1 MSKTA
6 SLLLSLALGGVLGF
20 ALSRALP
27 SSNDDLRALDPARV
41 NARAR
46 EILSS
51 PEPLQRIAELSAL
64 LRGLDRDDVPAVT
77 EAFEDAPLDGGDPEL
92 IVLATWWAAF
102 DPKAAFAW
110 TTSDWRAGYGA
121 VIASLF
127 RAWAHVDPQEAL
139 ENAAKLRY
147 PGQLDM
153 AKEAIYAGWDESGKP
168 GLMEVFNQLRLGDQ
182 QRLAQILARR
192 RVIVLGTQGAIEW
205 LKTFPNPEVQEMMAL
220 RVASAAA
227 GSKQGAREISE
238 WATPLIAAA
247 KEPTGFPRRIGTRWV
262 QHDPLAA
269 MAWLSSLPPGVD
281 RDDGVAE
288 AFRDWLMK
296 DFSAADAWIHE
307 KIQPDDIERWVE
319 PAVSIFVKTNGMARP
334 QESLELAARL
344 EDQDLRDS
352 ASVILLIHWMKRDRA
367 AAEAWLAK
375 SNLSAEVRKRVEV
388 GYANAIA
395 RRPGPDQQVGL
406 PHGPLGPPER

>member
-1 MSKTA
+1 
-6 SLLLSLALGGVLGF
+6 
-20 ALSRALP
+20 
-27 SSNDDLRALDPARV
+27 
-41 NARAR
+41 
-46 EILSS
+46 
-51 PEPLQRIAELSAL
+51 
-64 LRGLDRDDVPAVT
+64 
-77 EAFEDAPLDGGDPEL
+77 
-92 IVLATWWAAF
+92 
-102 DPKAAFAW
+102 
-110 TTSDWRAGYGA
+110 
-121 VIASLF
+121 
-127 RAWAHVDPQEAL
+127 
-139 ENAAKLRY
+139 
-147 PGQLDM
+147 M